1 MRQEAVQISVE
12 RFFYDDGGELVDTQR
27 GELAPID
34 GPRLDRMTDIELG
47 TLIRTVCDSLK
58 GYRT

>member
-1 MRQEAVQISVE
+1 MQISVE